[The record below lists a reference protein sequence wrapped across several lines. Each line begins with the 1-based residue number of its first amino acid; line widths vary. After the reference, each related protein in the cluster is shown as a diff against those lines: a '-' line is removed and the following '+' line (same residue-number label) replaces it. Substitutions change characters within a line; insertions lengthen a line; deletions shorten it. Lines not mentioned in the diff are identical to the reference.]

1 MASNLSVGSGVIV
14 SFFSLAHLTASAR
27 FAPGHQARYPA
38 GYPVR
43 PPGGG
48 GHRVPVSRRVSAA
61 GVRFSV
67 ILFPPG
73 SWALL
78 AVGLPDETCRPDPD
92 GVTAFRTHELRPGW
106 VPPLPRGRRCSPG
119 QVVSLTGACRSAAAS
134 PYTPPQL
141 PIDGGSLTRH
151 QRGFTQFTRP
161 VFPSPAAARMERAAT
176 SAFPRA
182 SHPADQE
189 PTTHVEVGTGQ
200 RARTWNYSLNITSV
214 DPPIGSS
221 LTTCD
226 LASHD
231 ESEQWTTRGA
241 RTCWLL
247 LSTDAGVSAR
257 TQLTTAR
264 DEVRARRAAVDSRPL
279 RVAMQ
284 EPTIRAVVHLEMGS
298 GRSSSGGR

>member
-1 MASNLSVGSGVIV
+1 MYTRLTGMALNGSVVWCTLSASLALASGVSTTSPSTPAVRRPALRSVTRRTLISV
-14 SFFSLAHLTASAR
+14 LARDRSINFCRLRTFFRS
-27 FAPGHQARYPA
+27 PA
-38 GYPVR
+38 FD
-43 PPGGG
+43 
-48 GHRVPVSRRVSAA
+48 A

-67 ILFPPG
+67 ILFPPR
-73 SWALL
+73 SWAPL

-161 VFPSPAAARMERAAT
+161 VFPSPAAARMERAAA

-189 PTTHVEVGTGQ
+189 PTTHVEAGTGQ

-231 ESEQWTTRGA
+231 ESQQRAPA
-241 RTCWLL
+241 RQPEHG
-247 LSTDAGVSAR
+247 D
-257 TQLTTAR
+257 
-264 DEVRARRAAVDSRPL
+264 RRASFAAMTLPVAADREGCAV
-279 RVAMQ
+279 
-284 EPTIRAVVHLEMGS
+284 LELPISAPG
-298 GRSSSGGR
+298 